1 MAFLIPILQQ
11 HVGLVLTS
19 PENQT
24 NYNIVT
30 TLYVNNQ
37 QGTMNIKKRTKT
49 KLRNQYN
56 DKDFK
61 IVKFVGDLY
70 KLVYNTIG
78 NIIIVYKT
86 YNQK

>member
-1 MAFLIPILQQ
+1 
-11 HVGLVLTS
+11 
-19 PENQT
+19 
-24 NYNIVT
+24 
-30 TLYVNNQ
+30 
-37 QGTMNIKKRTKT
+37 MNIKKRTKT